1 MNTNKNS
8 KSNETPVSLEE
19 VRKSLKEIEN
29 ERTSTGLS
37 NEQRATLEETS
48 ITLRAIERSLIEKT
62 QKEIINDFEQ
72 ETFRINLQAKEIRA
86 LVRKLNKFPKALDIT
101 ESVIKEC
108 VKILKVIAKWSLI
121 LLFCVLIFSCAT
133 ISKTQLKK
141 VNEMTVQ
148 SDSISIAPGII
159 FQELSNIRRERG
171 LIYVASLQDTENK
184 VAELNALAKAEKK
197 DNSIAQRANVYVNVL
212 NSYLKALRSLSA
224 ESRWRQN
231 GVELRGIGRNVDSL
245 LIAYNTLK
253 WDEEIKTGLPRT
265 IGKTTGYLTEQ
276 YSKRRQR
283 YLVKQYIETGDTIV
297 SVCCD
302 AIINLLRKEG
312 FRDLIDNEEEG
323 LEINYR
329 SYINA
334 TKAYANQGYDLSIDR
349 KYLELK
355 TQLNNIRILQ
365 SKCATALTSL
375 KKAHH
380 QLLIEMEKPRS
391 YEEYSS
397 EILELSDQALAV
409 KQLISE
415 L

>member
-397 EILELSDQALAV
+397 EIFELSDQALAV

>member
-197 DNSIAQRANVYVNVL
+197 DNSIAQRANVYLNVL

-397 EILELSDQALAV
+397 EIFELSDQALAV

>member
-48 ITLRAIERSLIEKT
+48 FTLRAIERSLIEKT

-197 DNSIAQRANVYVNVL
+197 DNSIAQRANVYLNVL

-397 EILELSDQALAV
+397 EIFELSDQALAV

>member
-276 YSKRRQR
+276 YSKRRQK

-397 EILELSDQALAV
+397 EIFELSDQALAV